1 MNRIMNCTQKVSDP
15 FHAVEQ
21 FEDTIANFYG
31 AKHGIATD
39 CCTHA
44 IELCLRY
51 EGYDRITLPEHT
63 YVSIPMTCEKLGLD
77 WRFDNIQWYD
87 QYHLGGTNIIDGAVL
102 WRPNSYV
109 SGTYLCLSFQYR
121 KHLSL
126 GRGGMI
132 LTDDEYAASELRK
145 LAYDGRDNNSGL
157 PWAEQEIKTMGYHYY
172 MTPETAKKGLSVFE
186 EVKDGFPLAMSY
198 KDYPYLPDMGVFK

>member
-15 FHAVEQ
+15 FHAVER
-21 FEDTIANFYG
+21 FEDTIAKFYG
-31 AKHGIATD
+31 AKYGVATD

-63 YVSIPMTCEKLGLD
+63 YISIPMTCEKLGLD

-132 LTDDEYAASELRK
+132 LTDDEYAAEQLRMM
-145 LAYDGRDNNSGL
+145 AYDGRKKYV
-157 PWAEQEIKTMGYHYY
+157 PWGDQDITVMGYHYY
-172 MTPETAKKGLSVFE
+172 MTPETAKKGLEVFE
-186 EVKDGFPLAMSY
+186 EVKDAFPLAMSY